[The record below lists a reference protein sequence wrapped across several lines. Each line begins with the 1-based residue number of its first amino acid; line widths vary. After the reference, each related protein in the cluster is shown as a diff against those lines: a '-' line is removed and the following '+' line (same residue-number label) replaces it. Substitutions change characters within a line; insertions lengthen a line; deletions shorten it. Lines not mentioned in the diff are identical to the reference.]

1 MKKCIEYG
9 LITLMF
15 VLSFVYTNKVANI
28 VKAKDPI
35 MKQIRTME
43 VTNIKSVDAKIDG
56 NVIEQGVIGCSV
68 DVTKSY
74 EAMKMVNE
82 YRDTLLK
89 YKDVIPSKSLRNI
102 YNYYIVGG
110 NNVNRNI
117 SIVVYISNSVSEL
130 SKYNIKLNVFLD
142 ASMLDNGSID
152 MPKTAK
158 VYNGGNSRN
167 YDDITI
173 EWVNDVITDSYNK
186 PTYCINLN
194 QNKDNLD
201 ICSKNRMHTIKAV
214 INPSLILTKNN
225 VYDIKSKID
234 NGSIIYV
241 DENNISLIKNIINFA
256 NKKGFNIVYLDEL
269 LDERTCK

>member
-35 MKQIRTME
+35 MKKIRTME
-43 VTNIKSVDAKIDG
+43 VTNIESIDAKIDG

-102 YNYYIVGG
+102 YNYYIVSG

-142 ASMLDNGSID
+142 ASMLNNGSID
-152 MPKTAK
+152 MPKNAK

-186 PTYCINLN
+186 PSYCINLN

-201 ICSKNRMHTIKAV
+201 ICSKNRMHT

-241 DENNISLIKNIINFA
+241 DENNISLIKNIIDFA
-256 NKKGFNIVYLDEL
+256 NKKGFSIVYLDEL
-269 LDERTCK
+269 LNERTCK

>member
-35 MKQIRTME
+35 MKKIRTME

-152 MPKTAK
+152 MPKKAK
-158 VYNGGNSRN
+158 VKVTNNVCKNCG
-167 YDDITI
+167 T
-173 EWVNDVITDSYNK
+173 VNDIGSTKCYICGN
-186 PTYCINLN
+186 NL
-194 QNKDNLD
+194 
-201 ICSKNRMHTIKAV
+201 
-214 INPSLILTKNN
+214 
-225 VYDIKSKID
+225 
-234 NGSIIYV
+234 
-241 DENNISLIKNIINFA
+241 
-256 NKKGFNIVYLDEL
+256 
-269 LDERTCK
+269 

>member
-35 MKQIRTME
+35 MKKIRTME

-102 YNYYIVGG
+102 YTLLKLL
-110 NNVNRNI
+110 NI
-117 SIVVYISNSVSEL
+117 LHLLLLAKGLSI
-130 SKYNIKLNVFLD
+130 
-142 ASMLDNGSID
+142 
-152 MPKTAK
+152 
-158 VYNGGNSRN
+158 
-167 YDDITI
+167 
-173 EWVNDVITDSYNK
+173 
-186 PTYCINLN
+186 C
-194 QNKDNLD
+194 
-201 ICSKNRMHTIKAV
+201 
-214 INPSLILTKNN
+214 
-225 VYDIKSKID
+225 
-234 NGSIIYV
+234 
-241 DENNISLIKNIINFA
+241 
-256 NKKGFNIVYLDEL
+256 
-269 LDERTCK
+269 

>member
-1 MKKCIEYG
+1 MKKYIEYA

-15 VLSFVYTNKVANI
+15 VLSFVYTNKVADI
-28 VKAKDPI
+28 VKNKDPI
-35 MKQIRTME
+35 MMQIRTME
-43 VTNIKSVDAKIDG
+43 ATNIDSSDAKIEG
-56 NVIEQGVIGCSV
+56 NLIQQGVIGCSV
-68 DVTKSY
+68 DVNKSY
-74 EAMKMVNE
+74 EAMKMVGE

-89 YKDVIPSKSLRNI
+89 YKDVIPNKSLSNV
-102 YNYYIVGG
+102 YNYYIVSGS
-110 NNVNRNI
+110 NINRDI
-117 SIVVYISNSVSEL
+117 SIVVYISESVIKL
-130 SKYNIKLNVFLD
+130 SNYNIKLNVFLD

-152 MPKTAK
+152 IPSNIK
-158 VYNGGNSRN
+158 VYNGGNSKN

-201 ICSKNRMHTIKAV
+201 ICSKNRMHTI
-214 INPSLILTKNN
+214 NPSLVLTRNN
-225 VYDIKSKID
+225 VYDIKSKIG

-241 DENNISLIKNIINFA
+241 DENNIDMLKNIIDFA